1 MAALSHD
8 GESPAAPLSQE
19 ETARVS
25 TPSTGK
31 ESPVAPLSQ
40 EETALVSALS
50 PWLQLML
57 AEIAR
62 KREALASAHAEAARR
77 ELEAAPQDACDRHG
91 RDYVS
96 APSGGHGPQS
106 DR

>member
-8 GESPAAPLSQE
+8 
-19 ETARVS
+19 R
-25 TPSTGK
+25 

-40 EETALVSALS
+40 EKTVLVSALSPGQDSPVAPLSQKETPLAPALS

-62 KREALASAHAEAARR
+62 KREELASAHAEAARR
-77 ELEAAPQDACDRHG
+77 ELEAAPQDAGDRHG

-96 APSGGHGPQS
+96 APSERHGS
-106 DR
+106 

>member
-1 MAALSHD
+1 MAALSQD
-8 GESPAAPLSQE
+8 QESPAASLPE
-19 ETARVS
+19 ETAHVS
-25 TPSTGK
+25 T
-31 ESPVAPLSQ
+31 
-40 EETALVSALS
+40 LS

-62 KREALASAHAEAARR
+62 KRDEHADARAEAARR
-77 ELEAAPQDACDRHG
+77 ALEAAPQELGDRDR

-96 APSGGHGPQS
+96 ASSEVHRPPA

>member
-1 MAALSHD
+1 VAALSHD

-31 ESPVAPLSQ
+31 ESPAAPLSQ

-96 APSGGHGPQS
+96 APSEGHGPQS
-106 DR
+106 GR